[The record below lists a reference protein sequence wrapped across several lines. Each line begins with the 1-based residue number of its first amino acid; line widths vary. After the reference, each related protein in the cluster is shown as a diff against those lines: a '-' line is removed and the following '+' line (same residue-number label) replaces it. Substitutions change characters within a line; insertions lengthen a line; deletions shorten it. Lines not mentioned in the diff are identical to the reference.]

1 MNKKELVAAVA
12 QESGLSKDDAGA
24 AVDAVFT
31 TIENVLK
38 QGDGAEVKIAG
49 FGNFKV
55 THREAREGVKPG
67 TSEKM
72 MIPAANVPKFQAG
85 KGLKDAVNS

>member
-1 MNKKELVAAVA
+1 MNKKELAAAVA
-12 QESGLSKDDAGA
+12 EQTGLTKDVAGT
-24 AVDAVFT
+24 AVDAVFQQ
-31 TIENVLK
+31 IEKAL
-38 QGDGAEVKIAG
+38 QDGTEVKIAG

-72 MIPAANVPKFQAG
+72 TIPAANVPKFQAG
-85 KGLKDAVNS
+85 KGLKDAVNA